1 VFVRSSQDENLI
13 ILKKRTSRISNT
25 KGSVGD
31 EFCAE
36 EPRNERYLEIFCGL
50 TTVTDLKSMFCV
62 VIGWFHGFWALNW
75 LGSR

>member
-1 VFVRSSQDENLI
+1 MTMSVEIVFVRSSQDENLI

-25 KGSVGD
+25 NGSVGD

-50 TTVTDLKSMFCV
+50 STVSTESTDLKSE
-62 VIGWFHGFWALNW
+62 FWD
-75 LGSR
+75 